1 MAHGANG
8 AIQTTTFLFVPP
20 LEPITHFSIEKRH
33 YMQTPLIVHNHETD
47 EYFFEEGCYIL
58 EVFNAEQD
66 AALSI
71 ARARL
76 LPATETRLHRLSQTV
91 ERYIIISGRGEVTV
105 GEQKNIAVGS
115 NDVVI
120 IPQDC
125 PQMIRNT
132 GDSDLIFLVVCTP
145 RFLPENYHN
154 V

>member
-1 MAHGANG
+1 
-8 AIQTTTFLFVPP
+8 
-20 LEPITHFSIEKRH
+20 
-33 YMQTPLIVHNHETD
+33 
-47 EYFFEEGCYIL
+47 
-58 EVFNAEQD
+58 VFNTEQD

-91 ERYIIISGRGEVTV
+91 ERYIIISGSGEVTV

-120 IPQDC
+120 IPQNC